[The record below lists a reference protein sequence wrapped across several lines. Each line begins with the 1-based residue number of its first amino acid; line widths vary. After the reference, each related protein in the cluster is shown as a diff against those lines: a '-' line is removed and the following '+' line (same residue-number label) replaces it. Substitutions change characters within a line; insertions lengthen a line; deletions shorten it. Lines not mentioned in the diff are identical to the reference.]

1 MLFMRS
7 PSPSVSMI
15 AESVM
20 PSPSKRPQ
28 SPRPGFPQQR
38 PPQQMAAMA
47 QRPTPNAPKKSKNN
61 TPLIAGAVGG
71 GLVLLLIIV
80 LIVAL

>member
-1 MLFMRS
+1 MRS

-28 SPRPGFPQQR
+28 GPRPGFPQQR

-61 TPLIAGAVGG
+61 TPLIAGAVG
-71 GLVLLLIIV
+71 LVLLLIIV